1 MAQTSNYSAQD
12 EAVEFFKNRKDIL
25 DATIKK
31 KENDNDIK
39 DEIEKQFKEQAEFL
53 SNLIKNKEK
62 AAQ

>member
-1 MAQTSNYSAQD
+1 MAQTSNYSIQD

-39 DEIEKQFKEQAEFL
+39 DEIEKQFKEQAKRLQE
-53 SNLIKNKEK
+53 LINNIEK
-62 AAQ
+62 ATQ